1 MVSSVDY
8 RKVLRGQDGFL
19 PDLDGLIPHLIE
31 IVDIVLRS

>member
-8 RKVLRGQDGFL
+8 RRVPGEQDGFL